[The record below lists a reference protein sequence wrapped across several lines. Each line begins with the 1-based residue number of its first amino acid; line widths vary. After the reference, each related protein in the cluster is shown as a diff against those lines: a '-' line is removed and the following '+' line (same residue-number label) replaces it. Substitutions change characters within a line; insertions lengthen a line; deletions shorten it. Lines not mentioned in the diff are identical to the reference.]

1 MKKIYTRAILI
12 TTSAVLLSCT
22 LFGGRVD
29 ANGAIVSD
37 ILPAGGAA
45 LVLEDGITLD
55 EIYVEPAREEVLP
68 DISDLTGSGVTA
80 TPTMFS
86 PDTVAVTDEADV
98 SDENADTEALDML
111 SLSVGAEQV
120 ISDTEE
126 LEDRLDA
133 ATEAVSAVS
142 LASKAATEIKVAE
155 ELAIEE
161 QLARDPENF
170 ANLVIAQVNDYVN
183 VRAVPD
189 LEGEIVGKLYDDSV
203 GTFLEETDGWYKISS
218 GSTTGYVKAEYCV
231 TGEDAI
237 ELAKKVG
244 TRLAD
249 VNTQTLKVRKE
260 PGLDARVLTLV
271 GSEDDLLVLEEL
283 DGWVKVNTVEGDGYV
298 SAEYVDLH
306 TEFVKAESKAE
317 EEARL
322 KKEAEERKK
331 AQEAA
336 RKAQEKRNRTAAAG
350 GSSKSV
356 TTQPVTVAGSGLGA
370 QVANY
375 GCQFVGNPYV
385 YGGSSLTNGT
395 DCSGFVM
402 SVYAHF
408 GVSLPH
414 SSRADRAVGY
424 AVEGGIANAR
434 PGDII
439 CYSGHVAIY
448 IGNGQIVHA
457 STSRTG
463 IIVSGAGY
471 KNILAVRRIF

>member
-1 MKKIYTRAILI
+1 MKKICTRAMLI
-12 TTSAVLLSCT
+12 TTSAVMLSCS
-22 LFGGRVD
+22 LFGTRVG

-55 EIYVEPAREEVLP
+55 EIYVEPVQEEVLP
-68 DISDLTGSGVTA
+68 DINDLTGGTTA
-80 TPTMFS
+80 TPTLFA
-86 PDTVAVTDEADV
+86 PDTVAPEGEDDSSADA
-98 SDENADTEALDML
+98 ENVEMFDML

-126 LEDRLDA
+126 LEERLDA
-133 ATEAVSAVS
+133 AAEATSAVS
-142 LASKAATEIKVAE
+142 LASQAAIEIKMAE
-155 ELAIEE
+155 EQALEE

-183 VRAVPD
+183 VRDIPD

-203 GTFLEETDGWYKISS
+203 GTFIEETDGWYKISS

-244 TRLAD
+244 TRLAY
-249 VNTQTLKVRKE
+249 VETTTLNVRKE
-260 PGLDARVLTLV
+260 PSIDAKILTQV
-271 GSEDDLLVLEEL
+271 PYDDDLVVLEEMG
-283 DGWVKVNTVEGDGYV
+283 DWIKVTTNEGDGYV
-298 SAEYVDLH
+298 SSEFVKLH

-336 RKAQEKRNRTAAAG
+336 RKAQEKRNRAAGG
-350 GSSKSV
+350 GSSKAV
-356 TTQPVTVAGSGLGA
+356 TTPVTVAGSGLGA

-408 GVSLPH
+408 GVGLPH

-457 STSRTG
+457 STSKTG
-463 IIVSGAGY
+463 IIVSSAGY

>member
-1 MKKIYTRAILI
+1 
-12 TTSAVLLSCT
+12 
-22 LFGGRVD
+22 
-29 ANGAIVSD
+29 
-37 ILPAGGAA
+37 
-45 LVLEDGITLD
+45 
-55 EIYVEPAREEVLP
+55 
-68 DISDLTGSGVTA
+68 
-80 TPTMFS
+80 MFS
-86 PDTVAVTDEADV
+86 PDPITITDDTVTEEAG
-98 SDENADTEALDML
+98 DTESLDML

-126 LEDRLDA
+126 LEERLDA
-133 ATEAVSAVS
+133 ASEAVSAVS
-142 LASKAATEIKVAE
+142 LASKAASDIKVAE

-203 GTFLEETDGWYKISS
+203 GTFIEETDGWYKISS

-244 TRLAD
+244 TRLAYVD
-249 VNTQTLKVRKE
+249 TTTLNVRKE
-260 PGLDARVLTLV
+260 PGLDAKILTQV
-271 GSEDDLLVLEEL
+271 PYDDDLVVLEEMG
-283 DGWVKVNTVEGDGYV
+283 DWIKVTTNEGDGYV
-298 SAEYVDLH
+298 SSEFVKLH

-322 KKEAEERKK
+322 KKEAEERKR

-336 RKAQEKRNRTAAAG
+336 RKAQEKRNRAAG
-350 GSSKSV
+350 GGSKTVS
-356 TTQPVTVAGSGLGA
+356 TTPVTVAGSGLGA

-408 GVSLPH
+408 GVGLPH
-414 SSRADRAVGY
+414 SSRADRGVGY

-463 IIVSGAGY
+463 IIVSSAGY